1 MRGII
6 IIQNQNIFFLF
17 FVLYK
22 FNKKLFLFFNKIKKI
37 KKQNLQQK

>member
-22 FNKKLFLFFNKIKKI
+22 FNKKFFLFFNKNKKI